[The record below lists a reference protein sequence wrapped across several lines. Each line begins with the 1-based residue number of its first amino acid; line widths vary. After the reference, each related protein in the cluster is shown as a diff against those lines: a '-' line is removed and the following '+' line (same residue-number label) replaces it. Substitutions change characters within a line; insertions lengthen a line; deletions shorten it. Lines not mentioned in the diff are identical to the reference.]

1 MKSIQVR
8 VQLFGAFRKYSSGS
22 DLRFEVPPGT
32 TFSAVRGHL
41 GAALRSAFPAFV
53 EQALLDVS
61 VLADADRVLDEDQL
75 LGAGLDVVTLA
86 VLPPVCGG

>member
-32 TFSAVRGHL
+32 TVSAVRGHL
-41 GAALRSAFPAFV
+41 GAGGGRGVPAFV
-53 EQALLDVS
+53 GRSPPSLL

>member
-32 TFSAVRGHL
+32 TVSAVRGHL
-41 GAALRSAFPAFV
+41 GA
-53 EQALLDVS
+53 
-61 VLADADRVLDEDQL
+61 
-75 LGAGLDVVTLA
+75 
-86 VLPPVCGG
+86 GGGGGGEGGGGGGRREV